1 MKAKMLFRIILY
13 IIGLNVLALGT
24 TLFACGKLG
33 VSSLVSVPQTLSFII
48 HTTLGHAT
56 TMFFIILVLVQ
67 LIIVRRFELKIVL
80 QLVLAF
86 VFGWLVDFYSLTIGL
101 KRIPLN
107 GYAERIPVTLLAILC
122 TTLGIFMMVKA
133 AFVLIPADGF
143 VNVIS
148 EKLHKP
154 FGQMKFCF
162 DASMIIITILL
173 GLVFLHRITSIGIG
187 TILAVLFVGQL
198 INLLNLITNKIKKL
212 RDKISKLFYF
222 D

>member
-56 TMFFIILVLVQ
+56 TMFFIVLVLIQ

-86 VFGWLVDFYSLTIGL
+86 VFGWLVDFYGLTVGL
-101 KRIPLN
+101 KRIPLH

-122 TTLGIFMMVKA
+122 TALGIFMMVKA

-162 DASMIIITILL
+162 DASMIVITIIL
-173 GLVFLHRITSIGIG
+173 GLVFLHHITSIGIG
-187 TILAVLFVGQL
+187 TVLAVLFVGQL
-198 INLLNLITNKIKKL
+198 INLFNYIVDKAKKA
-212 RDKISKLFYF
+212 
-222 D
+222 

>member
-1 MKAKMLFRIILY
+1 MLILKAKMLFRIILY

-56 TMFFIILVLVQ
+56 TMFFIVLVLIQ

-86 VFGWLVDFYSLTIGL
+86 VFGWLVDFYGLTVGL
-101 KRIPLN
+101 KRIPLH

-122 TTLGIFMMVKA
+122 TALGIFMMVKA

-162 DASMIIITILL
+162 DASMIVITIIL
-173 GLVFLHRITSIGIG
+173 GLVFLHHITSIGIG
-187 TILAVLFVGQL
+187 TVLAVLFVGQL
-198 INLLNLITNKIKKL
+198 INLFNYIVDKAKKA
-212 RDKISKLFYF
+212 
-222 D
+222 

>member
-1 MKAKMLFRIILY
+1 MKSKMLFRIILY

-56 TMFFIILVLVQ
+56 TMFFIVLVLIQ
-67 LIIVRRFELKIVL
+67 LIIVKRFELKIVL
-80 QLVLAF
+80 QLVLSF
-86 VFGWLVDFYSLTIGL
+86 VFGWLVDFYGLTVGL

-107 GYAERIPVTLLAILC
+107 GYAERISITLLAILC
-122 TTLGIFMMVKA
+122 TALGIFMMVKA

-148 EKLHKP
+148 EKIHKP

-162 DASMIIITILL
+162 DASMIVITILL
-173 GLVFLHRITSIGIG
+173 GLIFLHHITSIGIG
-187 TILAVLFVGQL
+187 TVLAVLFVGQM
-198 INLLNLITNKIKKL
+198 INLLNYITNKKA
-212 RDKISKLFYF
+212 
-222 D
+222 

>member
-1 MKAKMLFRIILY
+1 MFKLKAKMLFRIILY

-24 TLFACGKLG
+24 TLFACGQLG

-56 TMFFIILVLVQ
+56 TMFFIVLVLVQ

-86 VFGWLVDFYSLTIGL
+86 VFGWLVDFYGLTVGL

-122 TTLGIFMMVKA
+122 TALGIFMMVKA

-162 DASMIIITILL
+162 DASMIVITIIL
-173 GLVFLHRITSIGIG
+173 GLVFLHHITSIGIG
-187 TILAVLFVGQL
+187 TVLAVLFVGQL
-198 INLLNLITNKIKKL
+198 INLFNYIVDKTKKA
-212 RDKISKLFYF
+212 
-222 D
+222 

>member
-1 MKAKMLFRIILY
+1 MFKLKAKMLFRIILY

-198 INLLNLITNKIKKL
+198 INLLNLITNKIKKA
-212 RDKISKLFYF
+212 
-222 D
+222 

>member
-1 MKAKMLFRIILY
+1 MFILKSKMLFRIILY

-56 TMFFIILVLVQ
+56 TMFFIVLVLIQ
-67 LIIVRRFELKIVL
+67 LIIVKRFELKIVL
-80 QLVLAF
+80 QLVLSF
-86 VFGWLVDFYSLTIGL
+86 VFGWLVDFYGLTVGL

-107 GYAERIPVTLLAILC
+107 GYAERISITLLAILC
-122 TTLGIFMMVKA
+122 TALGIFMMVKA

-148 EKLHKP
+148 EKIHKP

-162 DASMIIITILL
+162 DASMIVITILL
-173 GLVFLHRITSIGIG
+173 GLIFLHHITSIGIG
-187 TILAVLFVGQL
+187 TVLAVLFVGQM
-198 INLLNLITNKIKKL
+198 INLLNYITNKKA
-212 RDKISKLFYF
+212 
-222 D
+222 

>member
-56 TMFFIILVLVQ
+56 TIFFIILVLVQ

-122 TTLGIFMMVKA
+122 TALGIFMMVKT
-133 AFVLIPADGF
+133 AFPADGF

-187 TILAVLFVGQL
+187 TILAVLFVGQ
-198 INLLNLITNKIKKL
+198 
-212 RDKISKLFYF
+212 
-222 D
+222 

>member
-1 MKAKMLFRIILY
+1 MFILKAKMLFRVILY

-56 TMFFIILVLVQ
+56 TIFFIILVLIQ

-86 VFGWLVDFYSLTIGL
+86 VFGWLVDFYGLTVGL

-122 TTLGIFMMVKA
+122 TALGIFMMVKA

-162 DASMIIITILL
+162 DASMIVITIIL
-173 GLVFLHRITSIGIG
+173 GLVFLHHITSIGIG
-187 TILAVLFVGQL
+187 TVLAVLFVGQL
-198 INLLNLITNKIKKL
+198 INLFNYIVDKTKKA
-212 RDKISKLFYF
+212 
-222 D
+222 

>member
-1 MKAKMLFRIILY
+1 MFKLKAKMLFRIILY

-24 TLFACGKLG
+24 TLFACGQLG

-56 TMFFIILVLVQ
+56 TMFFIVLVLVQ

-86 VFGWLVDFYSLTIGL
+86 VFGWLVDFYGLTVGL

-122 TTLGIFMMVKA
+122 TALGIFMMVKA

-148 EKLHKP
+148 EKIHKP

-162 DASMIIITILL
+162 DASMIVITIIL
-173 GLVFLHRITSIGIG
+173 GLVFLHHITSIGIG
-187 TILAVLFVGQL
+187 TVLAVLFVGQL
-198 INLLNLITNKIKKL
+198 INLFNYIVDKTKKA
-212 RDKISKLFYF
+212 
-222 D
+222 

>member
-1 MKAKMLFRIILY
+1 MFKLKAKMLFRIILY

-24 TLFACGKLG
+24 TLFACGQLG

-56 TMFFIILVLVQ
+56 TMFFIVLVLVQ

-86 VFGWLVDFYSLTIGL
+86 VFGWLIDFYGLTVGL

-122 TTLGIFMMVKA
+122 TALGIFMMVKA

-173 GLVFLHRITSIGIG
+173 GLVFLHHITSIGIG
-187 TILAVLFVGQL
+187 TVLAVLFVGQL
-198 INLLNLITNKIKKL
+198 INLFNYIVDKTKKA
-212 RDKISKLFYF
+212 
-222 D
+222 